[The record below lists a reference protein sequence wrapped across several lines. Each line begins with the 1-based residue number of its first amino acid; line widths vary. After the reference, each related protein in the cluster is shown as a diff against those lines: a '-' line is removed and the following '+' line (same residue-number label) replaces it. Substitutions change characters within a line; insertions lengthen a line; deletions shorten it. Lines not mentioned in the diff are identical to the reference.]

1 MKDVHHNASAFS
13 CEPRTQPWLRLEVS
27 ALSNSN
33 VQVSELPTD
42 VPILAD
48 NPPLDALC
56 IVLLQLPATNIPD
69 SCIFTRPAL
78 GFVWLILFTRAV
90 ANRDQDRSLASVSG
104 VWLLTRSCAC
114 PAQLPP
120 QPKLT
125 GDRLFLHSVRQGRYH
140 PQGRP
145 KAMCL
150 GNRQCKAGIFG
161 PWGRDPPC
169 TSTKFVALWIEQTYY
184 LTSIEWRCRMTLKN
198 SQRALRAYCTMNE
211 FSSMQ
216 APPPPSQPLLM
227 RLNCL
232 AFFFQFV

>member
-13 CEPRTQPWLRLEVS
+13 CEPRTQSWLRLEVS

-33 VQVSELPTD
+33 VQASELPTD

-125 GDRLFLHSVRQGRYH
+125 GDRLFLHSVRQGDDIIH
-140 PQGRP
+140 KGAQRP
-145 KAMCL
+145 CVWET
-150 GNRQCKAGIFG
+150 GNAR
-161 PWGRDPPC
+161 
-169 TSTKFVALWIEQTYY
+169 
-184 LTSIEWRCRMTLKN
+184 
-198 SQRALRAYCTMNE
+198 
-211 FSSMQ
+211 
-216 APPPPSQPLLM
+216 
-227 RLNCL
+227 L
-232 AFFFQFV
+232 AFLAPEDGTLPAPQQNL